1 VHGFAQIF
9 ESTNW
14 EWSDS
19 KVGFLENIYIFVF
32 YQFFHLFDL
41 FTLVWSQCFD
51 IDLLEDLLFNIFYIS
66 ADRGSINFF
75 VLSFEGMSEIVDKIN
90 TIKFFLFGF
99 LVKGSNMLICDS
111 TLLVI
116 MQKDLFAEIYIYFL
130 VVDKWHRLFLN
141 HLFEV
146 LVILDCIL
154 MCFFYLF
161 GLSNQ
166 TLLIFDLYLQIRHSW
181 KFELVFNIGL
191 LDIVHHNQV
200 NQMA

>member
-1 VHGFAQIF
+1 MHGFAQIF

-130 VVDKWHRLFLN
+130 VFDKWHRLFLN